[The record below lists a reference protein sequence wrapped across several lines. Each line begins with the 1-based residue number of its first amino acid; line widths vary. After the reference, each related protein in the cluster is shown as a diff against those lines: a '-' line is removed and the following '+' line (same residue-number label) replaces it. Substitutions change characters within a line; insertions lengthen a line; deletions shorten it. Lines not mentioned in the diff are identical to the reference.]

1 MQTINAKQ
9 VKQKL
14 DNGEDVVVINALPPK
29 SFQAKHIP
37 GSINFPVHAIEDLAE
52 HIFPDR
58 DQTIIVHC
66 SNKNCTTSKA
76 AARAFDQLGYSDIYD
91 FEAGLTGWLKAG
103 FELRGNST
111 NHE

>member
-14 DNGEDVVVINALPPK
+14 DNGEDVVVINALPPE

-37 GSINFPVHAIEDLAE
+37 GSVNIPASKIKNLAE
-52 HIFPDR
+52 QILPDPN
-58 DQTIIVHC
+58 QTIIVHC
-66 SNKNCTTSKA
+66 SNTSCSASSKA
-76 AARAFDQLGYSDIYD
+76 AYALDEMEYVKVYD

-103 FELRGNST
+103 FELISIENR
-111 NHE
+111 